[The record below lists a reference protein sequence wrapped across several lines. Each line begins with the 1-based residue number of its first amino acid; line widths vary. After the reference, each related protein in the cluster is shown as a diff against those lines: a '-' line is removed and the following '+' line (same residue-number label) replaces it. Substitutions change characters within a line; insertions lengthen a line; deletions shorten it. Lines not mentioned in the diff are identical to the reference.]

1 MIAIQIQKKLQSASG
16 EMLLNLNFEIQK
28 NEFVTLY
35 GASGSGKTTTLR
47 ILSGLTQADEGFIKV
62 NDQIWLDNNSKIQL
76 PPQKRKIAYVF
87 QDYALFPNMSVRENL
102 NYALEKGQNN
112 SIIDEL
118 LELMELQQLQHQK
131 PAQLSGGQKQRVAL
145 ARALVQQPQILLLDE
160 PLSAV
165 DHEMRL
171 KLQDYIIQA
180 HRKYQLTTILV
191 SHDIAEIY
199 KMSDTVIVLENGKIN
214 KKGRPDEVFSSR
226 LVSGKFQFTGEILE
240 IKKENFIYIVV
251 VLIGNNIVKT
261 IAMEEEITDLNI
273 GDKVLI
279 ASKAFNPILT
289 KIDSIPKSR
298 DL

>member
-1 MIAIQIQKKLQSASG
+1 MIVFKIQKKLQAASG
-16 EMLLNLNFEIQK
+16 EMLLDLDFIIKE

-47 ILSGLTQADEGFIKV
+47 ILSGLTTADKGTIAV
-62 NDQIWLDNNSKIQL
+62 DNTIWLDTDNKIQL

-102 NYALEKGQNN
+102 SYALEKGQDKT
-112 SIIDEL
+112 IIEEL
-118 LELMELQQLQHQK
+118 LTLMELEQLQHQK

-145 ARALVQQPQILLLDE
+145 ARALVQKPAILLLDE

-165 DHEMRL
+165 DNEMRA

-180 HRKYQLTTILV
+180 HRKYKLTTILV

-199 KMSDTVIVLENGKIN
+199 KMSDQVIVLENGKIS
-214 KKGRPDEVFSSR
+214 KKGTPEQVFSSR
-226 LVSGKFQFTGEILE
+226 LVSGKFQFVGEILKIE
-240 IKKENFIYIVV
+240 KENFVYIVS
-251 VLIGNNIVKT
+251 VLIGNNVVKIIT
-261 IAMEEEITDLNI
+261 MEEEIQDLEMGN
-273 GDKVLI
+273 KVLL

-289 KIDSIPKSR
+289 KID
-298 DL
+298 

>member
-1 MIAIQIQKKLQSASG
+1 MIVFKIQKKLQAASG
-16 EMLLNLNFEIQK
+16 EMLLDLDFIIKE

-47 ILSGLTQADEGFIKV
+47 ILSGLTTADKGTITV
-62 NDQIWLDNNSKIQL
+62 HNTSWLDTDNKIQL

-102 NYALEKGQNN
+102 SYALEKGQDKT
-112 SIIDEL
+112 IIEEL
-118 LELMELQQLQHQK
+118 LTLMELEQLQHQK

-145 ARALVQQPQILLLDE
+145 ARALVQKPQILLLDE

-165 DHEMRL
+165 DNEMRA

-180 HRKYQLTTILV
+180 HRKYKLTTILV

-199 KMSDTVIVLENGKIN
+199 KMSDQVIVLENGKIS
-214 KKGRPDEVFSSR
+214 KEGTPEQVFSSR
-226 LVSGKFQFTGEILE
+226 LVSGKFQFVGEILKIE
-240 IKKENFIYIVV
+240 KENFVYIVS
-251 VLIGNNIVKT
+251 VLIGNNVVKI
-261 IAMEEEITDLNI
+261 IAMEEEIQDLEMGN
-273 GDKVLI
+273 KVLL

-289 KIDSIPKSR
+289 KID
-298 DL
+298 

>member
-1 MIAIQIQKKLQSASG
+1 MIVIQIQKKLQSATG
-16 EMLLNLNFEIQK
+16 EMLLNLDFEIRE

-47 ILSGLTQADEGFIKV
+47 MISGLTQADKGIITV
-62 NDQIWLDNNSKIQL
+62 NNENWLDTNKKNQL
-76 PPQKRKIAYVF
+76 PPQKRNIAYVF

-102 NYALEKGQNN
+102 NYALEKGQDK
-112 SIIDEL
+112 SIVEEL
-118 LELMELQQLQHQK
+118 LALMELQHLQHQK

-145 ARALVQQPQILLLDE
+145 ARALVRRPKILLLDE

-165 DHEMRL
+165 DQEMRI
-171 KLQDYIIQA
+171 KLQDYILQA

-199 KMSDTVIVLENGKIN
+199 KMSDKVIVLENGIISKN
-214 KKGRPDEVFSSR
+214 GSPDEVFSSR
-226 LVSGKFQFTGEILE
+226 LASGKFQFVGEILKIE
-240 IKKENFIYIVV
+240 KENFINIVV
-251 VLIGNNIVKT
+251 VLIGNNIVKI
-261 IAMEEEITDLNI
+261 IAMDEEIQDLNI
-273 GDKVLI
+273 GNKVLI

-289 KIDSIPKSR
+289 KIDSVPKSR